1 MKNYNQ
7 FLEVIY
13 LLFSFSIKYMNLI
26 KLVQRIESFNKEKQI
41 LILKFFVD
49 NNIKIS
55 ANKCGTFIN
64 MSLLSK
70 EKLDELEV
78 YIADFNII
86 S

>member
-1 MKNYNQ
+1 MD
-7 FLEVIY
+7 
-13 LLFSFSIKYMNLI
+13 LI
-26 KLVQRIESFNKEKQI
+26 KIVQSIEAFNKEKQI

-55 ANKCGTFIN
+55 SNKCGTFIN

-70 EKLDELEV
+70 EKLDDLES
-78 YIADFNII
+78 YIADLNII